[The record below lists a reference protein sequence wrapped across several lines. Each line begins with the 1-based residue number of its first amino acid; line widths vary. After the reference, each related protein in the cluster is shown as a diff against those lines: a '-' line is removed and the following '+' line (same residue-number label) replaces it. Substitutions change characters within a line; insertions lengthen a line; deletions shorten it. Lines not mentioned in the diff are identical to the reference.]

1 MVPNLSSVK
10 HGFQTRTGSG
20 SFTIG
25 IEPMQYGE
33 TLKFQDPK
41 NFVGRYFIVVVF

>member
-1 MVPNLSSVK
+1 MMVPNLSSVK

-33 TLKFQDPK
+33 TDLNLKTPK
-41 NFVGRYFIVVVF
+41 TLLEDISSL